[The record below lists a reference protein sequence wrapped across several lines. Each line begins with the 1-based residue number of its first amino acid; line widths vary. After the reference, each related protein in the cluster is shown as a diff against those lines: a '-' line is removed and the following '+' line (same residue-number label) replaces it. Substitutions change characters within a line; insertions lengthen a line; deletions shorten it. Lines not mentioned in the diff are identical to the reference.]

1 MKILEK
7 LKDLDRRIIYLLVF
21 LSIIIPLI
29 PGFDFLKFPV
39 SASKE
44 TKAIFD
50 QIEALEEGDAVHID
64 FAFTP
69 TQKAELLPFF
79 EAFYKHCLR
88 KKVKVFIYYGASV
101 NGMGLGKETVKNIMN
116 MDEFS
121 HLKAGVDYIH
131 MDYIPI
137 MVNIQIFSMVS
148 DYKGTFK
155 KEGKIFEGVETLE
168 DIDFILGITGSGWH
182 QPYIDM
188 QIRFHYKFAMAVTA
202 VIGPE
207 LIPYYQTGQLTGL
220 SNGLRGAAEYEKLVS
235 EKYEANY
242 YGSATKGLS
251 SLTLS
256 HLVVFGFVLI
266 GNIVYFIERKRGGK

>member
-1 MKILEK
+1 MNVLEK
-7 LKDLDRRIIYLLVF
+7 LKNLDRRIIYLLVF

-50 QIEALEEGDAVHID
+50 IIEGLDEGDAVHID

-79 EAFYKHCLR
+79 EAFYKHCML

-101 NGMGLGKETVKNIMN
+101 NGMPLGKETVKRIMQRP
-116 MDEFS
+116 EFS
-121 HLKAGVDYIH
+121 HMEEGVDYLN
-131 MDYIPI
+131 MEYIPI
-137 MVNIQIFSMVS
+137 QPDIQIFGMVS

-155 KEGKIFEGVETLE
+155 KQGKIFDGVETLD
-168 DIDFILGITGSGWH
+168 DIDLILGISGSKWH
-182 QPYIDM
+182 QPLIDM

-202 VIGPE
+202 VTGPDY
-207 LIPYYQTGQLTGL
+207 IPYFQTGQLCGL
-220 SNGLRGAAEYEKLVS
+220 SNGLRGAAEYEMLVS
-235 EKYEANY
+235 KKYDVDY
-242 YGSATKGLS
+242 YGTATKGLS
-251 SLTLS
+251 SLTFS
-256 HLVVFGFVLI
+256 HLMIFGLI
-266 GNIVYFIERKRGGK
+266 FLGNIIYFYERKKGGK

>member
-7 LKDLDRRIIYLLVF
+7 LKNLDRRIIYLLVF
-21 LSIIIPLI
+21 LSIIIPLM

-50 QIEALEEGDAVHID
+50 EIESLKPGDAVHID

-79 EAFYKHCLR
+79 EAFFKHCLLR
-88 KKVKVFIYYGASV
+88 KVKVFIYYGASV
-101 NGMGLGKETVKNIMN
+101 NGMGLGKETVKKIMQLP
-116 MDEFS
+116 EFS
-121 HLKAGVDYIH
+121 DLKEGVDYIH

-137 MVNIQIFSMVS
+137 QPDIQIFSMVS

-155 KEGKIFEGVETLE
+155 KEGKIFEGIETLD
-168 DIDFILGITGSGWH
+168 DIDFILGLSGSGWH
-182 QPYIDM
+182 QTFIDM
-188 QIRFHYKFAMAVTA
+188 QIRFHYKLGLAVTA
-202 VIGPE
+202 VMGPDF
-207 LIPYYQTGQLTGL
+207 IPYYQTGQLLGL

-235 EKYEANY
+235 EKYDVNY

-251 SLTLS
+251 SLTFS
-256 HLVVFGFVLI
+256 HLVIFGFVLI
-266 GNIVYFIERKRGGK
+266 GNIVYFIERKRGSQ

>member
-50 QIEALEEGDAVHID
+50 QIENLKEGDAVHID

-79 EAFYKHCLR
+79 EAFYKHCLK
-88 KKVKVFIYYGASV
+88 KKVKVFIYYAASV

-137 MVNIQIFSMVS
+137 MANIQIFSMVS

-182 QPYIDM
+182 QPFIDM

-235 EKYEANY
+235 EKYEVNY

>member
-7 LKDLDRRIIYLLVF
+7 LKNLDRRIIYLLVF
-21 LSIIIPLI
+21 LSIIIPLM

-50 QIEALEEGDAVHID
+50 QIEDLNEGDAVHID

-79 EAFYKHCLR
+79 EAFYKHCLL
-88 KKVKVFIYYGASV
+88 KKIKVFIYYAASV
-101 NGMGLGKETVKNIMN
+101 NGIGLGKETVKRIMQRP
-116 MDEFS
+116 EFS
-121 HLKAGVDYIH
+121 DLVEGVDFIQ

-137 MVNIQIFSMVS
+137 MPDIQIFSMVS

-155 KEGKIFEGVETLE
+155 KQGKIFEGVETLD
-168 DIDFILGITGSGWH
+168 DIDYILGISGSKWH
-182 QPYIDM
+182 NTFIDM

-202 VIGPE
+202 VTGPDY
-207 LIPYYQTGQLTGL
+207 IPYYQTGQLCGL
-220 SNGLRGAAEYEKLVS
+220 SNGLRGAAEYEMLVS
-235 EKYEANY
+235 KKYDVNY
-242 YGSATKGLS
+242 YGTATKGLS
-251 SLTLS
+251 SLTFS
-256 HLVVFGFVLI
+256 HLMIFGLI
-266 GNIVYFIERKRGGK
+266 FLGNIVYFYDRKKGGK

>member
-50 QIEALEEGDAVHID
+50 QIEGLKEGDAVHID

-79 EAFYKHCLR
+79 EAFYKHCLK

-137 MVNIQIFSMVS
+137 MPNIQIFSMVS

-168 DIDFILGITGSGWH
+168 DIDFILGLTGSGWH
-182 QPYIDM
+182 RAFIDM

-235 EKYEANY
+235 EKYEVNY